1 MLLTEKGMEVRVVL
15 DGARDQAEE
24 KLVKGISQE
33 EQEMLR
39 QCLRKVLE
47 NLEEE

>member
-1 MLLTEKGMEVRVVL
+1 MEVRAIL

-24 KLVKGISQE
+24 RLVKGMSQE
-33 EQEMLR
+33 EKEMLR
-39 QCLRKVLE
+39 QGLRKVLE